1 MNIAVIICA
10 AGKSNRFSGQKKK
23 QFADVGGR
31 AVFLR
36 SIEFFA
42 NNDNVKQII
51 LSIPA
56 EDEEMIK
63 ITHGANLSFHGV
75 KLCIGGDER
84 FETVAK
90 ALELVRNDIDLVA
103 VHDAV
108 RCCLKEQWLDEVF
121 KVAQIS
127 GAAMLACPVTA
138 TLKKVENGKIIETVD
153 RKGLYEAQT
162 PQVFKKNL
170 LKEAYANLGKS
181 AKGET
186 SPNGGPDKS
195 NPPKGEVSPASTRVG
210 EAGPRAE
217 ISDDSQLVE
226 ALGLKVSI
234 VETDSS
240 NIKITTKADI
250 AIADAIIKSRPKPKK
265 EGYLGPYGEAQW

>member
-170 LKEAYANLGKS
+170 LKEAYANIGKS

-186 SPNGGPDKS
+186 SP
-195 NPPKGEVSPASTRVG
+195 
-210 EAGPRAE
+210 RAE
-217 ISDDSQLVE
+217 IGDDSQLVE
-226 ALGLKVSI
+226 ALGQKVAI
-234 VETDSS
+234 VETDFS

-250 AIADAIIKSRPKPKK
+250 AIADAIIKSRPKPKP
-265 EGYLGPYGEAQW
+265 EGLVGPYYEAQW

>member
-36 SIEFFA
+36 SVEFFA
-42 NNDNVKQII
+42 GRDNVKQII
-51 LSIPA
+51 LAVPA

-170 LKEAYANLGKS
+170 LKEAYANIGK
-181 AKGET
+181 
-186 SPNGGPDKS
+186 PDKS
-195 NPPKGEVSPASTRVG
+195 NPPKGEVS
-210 EAGPRAE
+210 PRAE

-250 AIADAIIKSRPKPKK
+250 AIADAIIKSRPKPKP
-265 EGYLGPYGEAQW
+265 EGPVGPYYEAQW